1 MLPLIAGIGIAG
13 CCLVA
18 KSIVEVYSPFS
29 VLVVES
35 WELQEQDGRTG
46 RAHLR
51 FRQLLP
57 GRIWE
62 GNDEA
67 WGGVDS
73 GRAVDMNVLRDG

>member
-35 WELQEQDGRTG
+35 
-46 RAHLR
+46 
-51 FRQLLP
+51 
-57 GRIWE
+57 
-62 GNDEA
+62 
-67 WGGVDS
+67 
-73 GRAVDMNVLRDG
+73 